1 MNQKRYITGLY
12 ITVIIAMLVLS
23 CGGSYAQMTCYSL
36 ERNYRKISVPFEL
49 CNNLVVVPV
58 TMNDTIPLKFILDTG
73 VETSILTEPLIAE
86 LLHLRYDKEINI
98 KGPGNSYEVTAYLVN
113 QVRLSMPGAVCTGV
127 PIYVL
132 AEDYLQLKNVM
143 GVNVHGILGSDIFRR
158 FVVDLDYSNK
168 VMTLWE
174 PSKYVPPRKCHSE
187 TFDIIDNKPYINVI
201 LKNGENIDTTRL
213 LLDLGAS
220 HAIMLTIGEDSPF
233 RLPDKYITQR
243 IGQGIAGEIPGYIGR
258 TSELYF
264 GGFKFE
270 NVITSFTDSGYYD
283 RRSVTTYGSIGSDI
297 LSRFR
302 LIIDYPHNKVYL
314 KKNHRFSEEFTFNQ
328 TGIEIAAEGVY
339 LNEFTI
345 IYVRPGSS
353 ADLAGI
359 KEGDK
364 ISSIDHKQVLHENLD
379 YINHLLM
386 SVEKDYLILGIVRD
400 KKDMMFR
407 FKVSNDI

>member
-1 MNQKRYITGLY
+1 MNQNRYITGLY

-174 PSKYVPPRKCHSE
+174 PSKYVPPRKCNSE
-187 TFDIIDNKPYINVI
+187 TFDIIDNKPYIKVI

-283 RRSVTTYGSIGSDI
+283 RRSVNTYGSIGSDI

-386 SVEKDYLILGIVRD
+386 SVGKDYLILGIVRD

-407 FKVSNDI
+407 FKVTSDI